1 LNDPA
6 LSAERDGLHTSQAQH
21 RRFFHVVSKTAA
33 IDARLFH
40 QQAVIS
46 ACGTVELRRNLNFD
60 TLDFD
65 NIDIHK
71 NW

>member
-1 LNDPA
+1 
-6 LSAERDGLHTSQAQH
+6 
-21 RRFFHVVSKTAA
+21 VSKTAA